1 MIYSFQEI
9 ADRVRPVAEKYGLR
23 SVYLFG
29 SYARGEATEDSDVDL
44 LIDYGDYRKSGANR
58 GMFWIGGLY
67 NDFCN
72 ALEKEVDMVTTDSL
86 ERQRGTEL
94 GGRFVQEV
102 ELDRRRIDL

>member
-44 LIDYGDYRKSGANR
+44 LVEEGEELR
-58 GMFWIGGLY
+58 GLVYFGMYDAL
-67 NDFCN
+67 CT
-72 ALEKEVDMVTTDSL
+72 ALEKEVDMVNVDSL
-86 ERQRGTEL
+86 EQKRGKEI
-94 GGRFVQEV
+94 GGRFVEEV
-102 ELDRRRIDL
+102 EKDKRRLL

>member
-9 ADRVRPVAEKYGLR
+9 TDRVRPVAEKYGLDT
-23 SVYLFG
+23 VYLFG
-29 SYARGEATEDSDVDL
+29 SYARGDANDNSDIDILVDAKDVHGL
-44 LIDYGDYRKSGANR
+44 SFF
-58 GMFWIGGLY
+58 GMY
-67 NDFCN
+67 DEFCT

-102 ELDRRRIDL
+102 ALDRRRIEL